1 MAGFGD
7 RDYYFYLLSETYYMA
22 GPCTGNQPAD
32 EYAVLCRILLY
43 AAYYF
48 SLSVSVSRLSN
59 KVKRLT
65 QEMALLEEQKRKAE
79 EESEE
84 LQK

>member
-1 MAGFGD
+1 MNIRIQILIVVITLLAM
-7 RDYYFYLLSETYYMA
+7 FYVA

-48 SLSVSVSRLSN
+48 FAVSICVQAVKQGEETDTGDGAAGGAEKKSR
-59 KVKRLT
+59 RR
-65 QEMALLEEQKRKAE
+65 E
-79 EESEE
+79 
-84 LQK
+84 